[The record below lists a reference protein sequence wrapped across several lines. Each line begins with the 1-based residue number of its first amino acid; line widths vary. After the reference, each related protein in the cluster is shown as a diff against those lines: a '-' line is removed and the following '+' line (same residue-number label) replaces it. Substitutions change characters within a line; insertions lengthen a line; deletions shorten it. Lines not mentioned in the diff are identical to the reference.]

1 VDTEKLCAKVQ
12 VEKDLY
18 DGKVLRAV
26 EYEDI
31 CKISL

>member
-1 VDTEKLCAKVQ
+1 VQ
-12 VEKDLY
+12 VEKGLY

-31 CKISL
+31 CKISS